1 MFTIKKGQMMK
12 LLLKK
17 FLFIC
22 VTIFPLYIQ
31 AAEAQFL
38 IEHVKRSIKNAE
50 VGKSNLTKEVLH
62 LSGLSS
68 SKVRHLLNNLCTLP
82 NSYYLEIGVYQGST
96 FISALYNNTNT
107 LIDAIAID
115 NWSEFG
121 FQKDVFLNNCI
132 HYLDKNS
139 FRFYESDSFSVN
151 LNDIFNQPVTIYF
164 YDGNHS
170 VEAQRKAFT
179 YFDAIFADIFIA
191 VVDDWNWEQVKVP
204 TKKAFVE
211 LGYTVLFERELPAR
225 YVGDL
230 ENWWNGIYIAVIQ
243 KPSRKNIK
251 K

>member
-121 FQKDVFLNNCI
+121 FQKNIFLKNCTEFI
-132 HYLDKNS
+132 KNEPFKFFEINS
-139 FRFYESDSFSVN
+139 FEANV
-151 LNDIFNQPVTIYF
+151 LEIFDNPITIYF
-164 YDGNHS
+164 YDGEHS
-170 VEAQRKAFT
+170 VEAQKKAFT
-179 YFDAIFADIFIA
+179 YYNTVFANTFIA
-191 VVDDWNWEQVKVP
+191 VVDDWNWQQVR
-204 TKKAFVE
+204 TGTQQAFKE
-211 LGYTVLFERELPAR
+211 LGYKVLYEKELPAS

-230 ENWWNGIYIAVIQ
+230 ENWWNGVYIAVIQ
-243 KPSRKNIK
+243 KP
-251 K
+251 